1 MRDAPA
7 WPRLLVA
14 VAPTAAALV
23 VLALLGSAA
32 LVPSMVAIA
41 LGAAAAVL
49 LRRFV
54 PVYGPLLAALP
65 LMAVLGLLAATVDYG
80 AATEAVAGL
89 AGLGILAWIGLSD
102 AATVRRGGLLDGVL
116 VPALGLGIALSVSL
130 LLPVARQS
138 VGVAAI
144 LLVATLGLLAWAVL
158 STAPEPGT
166 AEVVPPSL

>member
-1 MRDAPA
+1 
-7 WPRLLVA
+7 
-14 VAPTAAALV
+14 
-23 VLALLGSAA
+23 
-32 LVPSMVAIA
+32 
-41 LGAAAAVL
+41 
-49 LRRFV
+49 
-54 PVYGPLLAALP
+54 
-65 LMAVLGLLAATVDYG
+65 
-80 AATEAVAGL
+80 
-89 AGLGILAWIGLSD
+89 
-102 AATVRRGGLLDGVL
+102 VL